1 MPCNTPQNFQW
12 ESFIHREISLF
23 LISSWLVSVVPDQNY
38 TVKRVLNGKHCLLYT
53 ILRVVVIY
61 GIPQKLNYMETEKTF
76 WHAFSWL
83 YEFLKV
89 QILIIILLKF
99 VPKGQDASIDS
110 DNGLA
115 PNRRLAIIWT
125 NDGLGSPRIHFL
137 NYKFLM
143 IKC

>member
-12 ESFIHREISLF
+12 ESFIHTEISLF

-38 TVKRVLNGKHCLLYT
+38 TVKCVLNGKHCLLYT